1 MTSASITSQIEPN
14 RDTDYE
20 TLLANLQRRVDA
32 LQGPLF
38 TVHRP
43 GLYDIFLAHL
53 PDDQVQYNTCSACRQ
68 FVRRYGNLVTI
79 AEDGTIQSAL
89 WHEDDAPGIYKEPVT
104 TLRLLVEN
112 APVDGV
118 FYDKATAWG
127 QPVTGPWR
135 HLAAQ
140 PPAALVFTRA
150 TQTPNQAWAEKAED
164 YRTLCRAL
172 ADFTPEMLQTA
183 VTLLRSE
190 SLYRSEKVLGVAEW
204 LQQLHARRADTKH
217 QILRDTLTWRAVATA
232 PAGYCHPR
240 SSMIGTLLDDI
251 AAGMPYDDIAGRF
264 KAKMHPLQYQRPQ
277 AAPKAGNIAQAEK
290 VVAQLDAA
298 GALARRFARVEEIQ
312 ALWRP
317 TPPRR
322 PAAGAADGVFSH
334 LLPAAKQPAGVSI
347 PPTTITWVKFRD
359 TVLSQA
365 ERIECKIVHGHNT
378 YAALVTAADPNAP
391 PILQW
396 DREEQRNPFSW
407 YLYHNG
413 SPGSAW
419 NLHEGSWVS
428 VTAVALQPNLWG
440 EQPLN
445 HQGQGVLFVLE
456 GARDMRPASA
466 GAGLFPECLKA
477 EFHGVRA
484 TIEAYSKRATIADA
498 EQASACGLILQKSN
512 AVAWN
517 AHVRVAMAGSTVEY
531 QIDRWD

>member
-183 VTLLRSE
+183 VTLLRSG
-190 SLYRSEKVLGVAEW
+190 RSTALRRCLGW
-204 LQQLHARRADTKH
+204 
-217 QILRDTLTWRAVATA
+217 
-232 PAGYCHPR
+232 PSG
-240 SSMIGTLLDDI
+240 SSSCT
-251 AAGMPYDDIAGRF
+251 R
-264 KAKMHPLQYQRPQ
+264 
-277 AAPKAGNIAQAEK
+277 
-290 VVAQLDAA
+290 
-298 GALARRFARVEEIQ
+298 
-312 ALWRP
+312 
-317 TPPRR
+317 
-322 PAAGAADGVFSH
+322 
-334 LLPAAKQPAGVSI
+334 
-347 PPTTITWVKFRD
+347 
-359 TVLSQA
+359 
-365 ERIECKIVHGHNT
+365 
-378 YAALVTAADPNAP
+378 
-391 PILQW
+391 
-396 DREEQRNPFSW
+396 
-407 YLYHNG
+407 
-413 SPGSAW
+413 
-419 NLHEGSWVS
+419 
-428 VTAVALQPNLWG
+428 
-440 EQPLN
+440 
-445 HQGQGVLFVLE
+445 
-456 GARDMRPASA
+456 
-466 GAGLFPECLKA
+466 AGLIPSTRFC
-477 EFHGVRA
+477 A
-484 TIEAYSKRATIADA
+484 TP
-498 EQASACGLILQKSN
+498 
-512 AVAWN
+512 
-517 AHVRVAMAGSTVEY
+517 
-531 QIDRWD
+531 

>member
-317 TPPRR
+317 TPPRSSTTSAR
-322 PAAGAADGVFSH
+322 P
-334 LLPAAKQPAGVSI
+334 
-347 PPTTITWVKFRD
+347 T
-359 TVLSQA
+359 
-365 ERIECKIVHGHNT
+365 
-378 YAALVTAADPNAP
+378 
-391 PILQW
+391 
-396 DREEQRNPFSW
+396 
-407 YLYHNG
+407 
-413 SPGSAW
+413 
-419 NLHEGSWVS
+419 
-428 VTAVALQPNLWG
+428 
-440 EQPLN
+440 
-445 HQGQGVLFVLE
+445 
-456 GARDMRPASA
+456 
-466 GAGLFPECLKA
+466 
-477 EFHGVRA
+477 
-484 TIEAYSKRATIADA
+484 
-498 EQASACGLILQKSN
+498 
-512 AVAWN
+512 
-517 AHVRVAMAGSTVEY
+517 
-531 QIDRWD
+531 